1 MHRLGIAQH
10 PHTAVRPLHRLSF
23 GGNKRINRRNNGHV
37 RAELAVIPYRYL
49 RIVLNSKVKIEKT
62 VLSYAGMTA
71 VVKGDRSKEKA
82 SVANFPDKLGNDSL
96 ALLPVALVKLI
107 EITAQIMGFFATSS
121 SSSG

>member
-1 MHRLGIAQH
+1 M
-10 PHTAVRPLHRLSF
+10 
-23 GGNKRINRRNNGHV
+23 NRRNNVHV
-37 RAELAVIPYRYL
+37 RTELAVIPYRYL

-107 EITAQIMGFFATSS
+107 EITAQIMGFGLFRNKLLIFRIKKYTFFFYLLLS
-121 SSSG
+121 